1 MRDKSVLGRDRGSD
15 YFRGLWPR
23 WLPIVGG
30 LVIGLAVALAYLH
43 WAPHKYEAQTSVL
56 VKAMDDRTP
65 TGAKPSGSLNLDTE
79 AQLVKATA
87 TVAAAADKLHLSAE
101 AARGLGNRVR
111 VSVPVNSD
119 ILNITYRGVRPR
131 SAQQGSLAFA
141 QAYLDQRRA
150 NIQASLDAQD
160 KAMQARIDAV
170 NAQLQAV
177 VQARNALRPGTPER
191 ALSDAQVTT
200 LNNQI
205 AALASDQNQIRTTI
219 VSPGQIVTEP
229 GLPGSPSSPDRLVVL
244 TPGIALGLLAG
255 GAVVAL
261 RRRFGE
267 RIRTSEQLSKSTGLP
282 VLAALSDSLHPGEVT
297 ILPPLS
303 TDGRGYARLR
313 NLVMTGLQPTGRPVA
328 LVAGVR
334 QGGGPVAANLAAALA
349 RAGEDVVLVCA
360 DVFGPASAAL
370 LVDRR
375 GPGLAEVLD
384 GQIDANRAVQR
395 VEGIPNLRVL
405 GAGRDADRADALLQT
420 RGTEKLI
427 DELLGTASYVV
438 IEAPSTTE
446 SPDAQTLAHVV
457 GAAILVVELGRTNSR
472 EVLDAC
478 GQFESMGTPVLG
490 AVVAH
495 YRSAGAHDRHAETA
509 TGQHGPESQPTQ
521 LRGAGPENDPSPVA
535 EESPAGAVRAT
546 ADGNGAAGRT
556 SPRPWSSRDVA
567 PR

>member
-1 MRDKSVLGRDRGSD
+1 
-15 YFRGLWPR
+15 
-23 WLPIVGG
+23 
-30 LVIGLAVALAYLH
+30 
-43 WAPHKYEAQTSVL
+43 
-56 VKAMDDRTP
+56 
-65 TGAKPSGSLNLDTE
+65 
-79 AQLVKATA
+79 
-87 TVAAAADKLHLSAE
+87 
-101 AARGLGNRVR
+101 
-111 VSVPVNSD
+111 
-119 ILNITYRGVRPR
+119 
-131 SAQQGSLAFA
+131 
-141 QAYLDQRRA
+141 
-150 NIQASLDAQD
+150 
-160 KAMQARIDAV
+160 
-170 NAQLQAV
+170 
-177 VQARNALRPGTPER
+177 
-191 ALSDAQVTT
+191 VTT

-229 GLPGSPSSPDRLVVL
+229 GLPASPSSPDRLVVL
-244 TPGIALGLLAG
+244 TAGIALGLLAG

-261 RRRFGE
+261 RRRLGE

-282 VLAALSDSLHPGEVT
+282 VAAALSDSLHPGEVT

-303 TDGRGYARLR
+303 TDGRAYARLR
-313 NLVMTGLQPTGRPVA
+313 NLVTTGLQPTGRPVA

-360 DVFGPASAAL
+360 DVFGPTSAAL

-495 YRSAGAHDRHAETA
+495 YRSAGAHDRHPETA
-509 TGQHGPESQPTQ
+509 TGQHSPESAPAQ
-521 LRGAGPENDPSPVA
+521 LTGAGPEPSLPH
-535 EESPAGAVRAT
+535 R
-546 ADGNGAAGRT
+546 
-556 SPRPWSSRDVA
+556 
-567 PR
+567 